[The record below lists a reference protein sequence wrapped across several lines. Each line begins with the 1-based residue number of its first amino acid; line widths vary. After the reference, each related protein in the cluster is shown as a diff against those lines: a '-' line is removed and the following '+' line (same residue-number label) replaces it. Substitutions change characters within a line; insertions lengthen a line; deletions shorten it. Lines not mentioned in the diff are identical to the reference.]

1 MALITV
7 TTNFLKKLYKYG
19 IRYVFFKFKNYRR
32 GRFAIRKALRRIKRK
47 FRFKFL
53 ALFTELHV
61 SFNGCRKKKL
71 RRKRK
76 RRYARRPKIDR
87 ILESK
92 RRYKFRNVKNLKKNL

>member
-7 TTNFLKKLYKYG
+7 TTNFLKRLYKYG

-32 GRFAIRKALRRIKRK
+32 GRFAIRKTLRRFKRK
-47 FRFKFL
+47 FRFKFI
-53 ALFTELHV
+53 AIFTEVHV

-76 RRYARRPKIDR
+76 RRFARR
-87 ILESK
+87 
-92 RRYKFRNVKNLKKNL
+92 KKVA